1 MYSMKFQEHGLEVFK
16 TPIPNSQN
24 LRGAKVVESNE
35 GRLAQVLQMREV
47 NERIRSTFYTLQESE
62 PAAALAFVNA
72 LLTEVNALL
81 NQHLLLLEIS
91 ASVLPNLPD
100 NPVSTS
106 ISLPV
111 GILPLYQLDFRI
123 VMLIHIQLLNT
134 FYNVNSFSISSI
146 PASRTKFLQ
155 LTTLY
160 LDI

>member
-1 MYSMKFQEHGLEVFK
+1 
-16 TPIPNSQN
+16 
-24 LRGAKVVESNE
+24 
-35 GRLAQVLQMREV
+35 MREV
-47 NERIRSTFYTLQESE
+47 NERIQSTFYTLQESE

-160 LDI
+160 IDI